1 VTISCPEQG
10 VSAKKLVFMPE
21 TMVQLVELAGC
32 QFGFAPTRVVTMDG
46 AQVDDARLV
55 RDGDHLLVVTH
66 QWVPDTK
73 VVHTNQ

>member
-1 VTISCPEQG
+1 
-10 VSAKKLVFMPE
+10 
-21 TMVQLVELAGC
+21 
-32 QFGFAPTRVVTMDG
+32 MDG

>member
-55 RDGDHLLVVTH
+55 RDGDHLLVITH

-73 VVHTNQ
+73 VVHTN